1 VSRRDYYEI
10 TLYGKEREVLFSQ
23 TLQAVLEV
31 KEAWGSIGASVQGS
45 AFIPDLKYNN
55 LRAELGVYVNLFRGL
70 SFNVSG
76 RYSRIRDQ
84 LSLPGREYSPEEIL
98 LELKRL
104 ATGYDLNFEIGVNYR
119 FGSIFSNVVNPR
131 FGNM

>member
-1 VSRRDYYEI
+1 MSVVTRP
-10 TLYGKEREVLFSQ
+10 
-23 TLQAVLEV
+23 
-31 KEAWGSIGASVQGS
+31 WGSIGASVQGS
-45 AFIPDLKYNN
+45 TFIPDVKYNN
-55 LRAELGVYVNLFRGL
+55 LRAEFGAYVNLFRGF
-70 SFNVSG
+70 SFNVG
-76 RYSRIRDQ
+76 CNYSRIRDQ

-104 ATGYDLNFEIGVNYR
+104 ATGYDLGFEVGLNYR